1 MTRARLV
8 RVCGVLGILAFI
20 VIIGADLIW
29 GSGHPTLSGVLL
41 VVAVA
46 PTLTFLLSR
55 ALMGVDFPL
64 VPIAL
69 LALIEYP
76 LFVFGLMAVLRHARF
91 RSASVARFG
100 VAVLVAYLG
109 AHVAARVAL
118 SLDAV
123 NLRLLADADPGVAG
137 AAADR
142 LAASGSAAAIPAMQ
156 ERLIEQHQRQ
166 GWVDNSLLDALT
178 ALGGAKG
185 WHDLLASGRLGV
197 AGRDARTWRSIVAN
211 VREMSSNP
219 SYTNSQGRITTRHL
233 GEQDVAH
240 LFDALALGLAKQ
252 SRTTFDTEAS
262 LTLLQVMKARPDL
275 CAKYF
280 ADVPNG
286 LRGRDSQAVYDL
298 AGALALVKVGPSFDG
313 TYEFQTTA
321 VKNEHARL
329 TGDRHALAD
338 EWIAWA
344 KSTTPVCW

>member
-1 MTRARLV
+1 MTRATLTRI
-8 RVCGVLGILAFI
+8 CGVLGILALI
-20 VIIGADLIW
+20 VIGADLMW
-29 GSGHPTLSGVLL
+29 GSGHPTLSAVLL

-55 ALMGVDFPL
+55 ALMGVDFPP

-69 LALIEYP
+69 FALIEYP
-76 LFVFGLMAVLRHARF
+76 LFFFGLIAVLRRARF
-91 RSASVARFG
+91 RSAHVARFG

-118 SLDAV
+118 RLDAV
-123 NLRLLADADPGVAG
+123 NLRLLADANPGVAS

-156 ERLIEQHQRQ
+156 QRLIEQHARQ
-166 GWVDNSLLDALT
+166 GWVDNNLLDALT

-185 WHDLLASGRLGV
+185 WQDLLESGRLGV
-197 AGRDARTWRSIVAN
+197 AGRDANTWRSIVQT

-219 SYTNSQGRITTRHL
+219 YYATAYGRITTRHL
-233 GEQDVAH
+233 GEQDVAQ
-240 LFDALALGLAKQ
+240 LFAALALKLAEQ
-252 SRTTFDTEAS
+252 ARTRFDAEAS
-262 LTLLQVMKARPDL
+262 LTLLQVMKGRPDL
-275 CAKYF
+275 CARYF

-298 AGALALVKVGPSFDG
+298 AGALALSKAGPSSDG
-313 TYEFQTTA
+313 NYDFQTTA
-321 VKNEHARL
+321 VKNEQARL
-329 TGDRHALAD
+329 TGDRHALAG

-344 KSTTPVCW
+344 KSTTPVCR